1 MSLQED
7 KEKIDGYVNGT
18 IAEFDTEAFK
28 RVIITNLASMGV
40 YRKRKICGFSR
51 DELCEILDQPIIN
64 SRTAIRIVNFI
75 YTHSQYFKKLID
87 YYTNMALYY
96 WTVDTEIINDGFN
109 KQKPDSVRRN
119 LTNFIS
125 KVNALKLEYELKGI
139 LNRMY
144 LEDACFGFLCEASD
158 TPFIFYFPSDI
169 CTINKQVN
177 GMWGFKINVG
187 ILPDL
192 DIFPPEL
199 IELINETGYDPFG
212 YVDIPFEKGICFKYF
227 DETPIII
234 PPLISL
240 VQDILD
246 IDFFKELAKAK
257 TEQEAY
263 RMIIHKIPTVDGK
276 IAMGDTIVVP
286 FVELT
291 KSTVPESIGVIATPF
306 DTEVAQFRSDQSER
320 DKVDD
325 AISHFYKDAGVSDA
339 VAGGGTSGSEVKLS
353 ITADGSDIFRIY
365 RQIEHY
371 VNTLMEMRGYGI
383 FTSYRFVFRLLD
395 VTNFNVEDYSKR
407 QLEFAQVS
415 IPNKMQLCASLGITP
430 AKLLGNQRVE
440 NDILG
445 LGFSWN
451 PLKTSYTTSSEE
463 ISNSEGG
470 RPVQEEVT
478 EVTEVGRD
486 NDSNDPD
493 NRV

>member
-7 KEKIDGYVNGT
+7 INKIDGYVNGT
-18 IAEFDTEAFK
+18 VAEFDVEAFK
-28 RVIITNLASMGV
+28 RVVITNLASMGV
-40 YRKRKICGFSR
+40 YRRRKICGYSKE
-51 DELCEILDQPIIN
+51 ELYDILGSPIIN
-64 SRTAIRIVNFI
+64 SNVAIRIVNFM
-75 YTHSQYFKKLID
+75 YTHSSYFKKLVD
-87 YYTNMALYY
+87 YYTNMAMYY

-109 KQKPDSVRRN
+109 KQKSDSLKRN

-158 TPFIFYFPSDI
+158 TPFIFYFPSEI

-192 DIFPPEL
+192 SIFPPEL
-199 IELINETGYDPFG
+199 IDLINRSELDPFG
-212 YVDIPFEKGICFKYF
+212 NIDIPFEKGICFKYF
-227 DETPIII
+227 DETPIIT

-240 VQDILD
+240 VPDILD
-246 IDFFKELAKAK
+246 IDFFKDLAKAK

-276 IAMGDTIVVP
+276 VAMGDRIVVP

-291 KSTVPESIGVIATPF
+291 KSVVPENIGVIATPF
-306 DTEVAQFRSDQSER
+306 DTDVAQFRSDQSER

-325 AISHFYKDAGVSDA
+325 SIKHFYKDAGVSDA

-353 ITADGSDIFRIY
+353 ITSDGTDLFRIY

-395 VTNFNVEDYSKR
+395 VTHFNVEDYSKR

-415 IPNKMQLCASLGITP
+415 IPNKLQLCSSLGITP
-430 AKLLGNQRVE
+430 AKLLGNQRIE
-440 NDILG
+440 NEVLG
-445 LGFSWN
+445 LGFDWS
-451 PLKTSYTTSSEE
+451 PLKTSYTTSSSD
-463 ISNSEGG
+463 ITSSSSG
-470 RPVQEEVT
+470 RPIQEEVT
-478 EVTEVGRD
+478 EITEVGRD